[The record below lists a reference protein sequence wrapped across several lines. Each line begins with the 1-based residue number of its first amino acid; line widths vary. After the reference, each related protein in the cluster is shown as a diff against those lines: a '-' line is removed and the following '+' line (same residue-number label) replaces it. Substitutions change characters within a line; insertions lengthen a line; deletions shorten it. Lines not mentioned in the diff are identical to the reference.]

1 MNLILMLCIVFLAA
15 FVQGVVGFGFG
26 MICMASLYSLI
37 SAEKLV
43 PLISI
48 LSIILSSGL
57 LYRLRSHFQPGY
69 LLPLLAGGV
78 TGVPI
83 GVLFLRTAPS
93 HYFTLALGIV
103 IIFWVLSTALKAHQS
118 GSENPRLPAVF
129 AGFASGIL
137 GGAFN
142 TGGPPVLFY
151 ISRRPWEPNDTKA
164 TLQAFFLGT
173 SSVQLLLLSHYRF
186 FTEEII
192 NLDMVLAPFVLLGL
206 WVGSSVSRSINRTL
220 FRLFVLIGLAM
231 MGIFY
236 LARGLMSIF

>member
-1 MNLILMLCIVFLAA
+1 MNIVLMLVIVFLAA

-26 MICMASLYSLI
+26 MICMASLYYLI
-37 SAEKLV
+37 SAEELV
-43 PLISI
+43 PLVSI
-48 LSIILSSGL
+48 LSLILSLGL
-57 LYRLRSHFQPGY
+57 LYRLRSHFKSRY

-78 TGVPI
+78 MGIPV

-103 IIFWVLSTALKAHQS
+103 IIFWVISTAVKPLQS
-118 GSENPRLPAVF
+118 GKENPRLPAII

-173 SSVQLLLLSHYRF
+173 STLHLLMLSHYRF
-186 FTEEII
+186 FTDEII
-192 NLDMVLAPFVLLGL
+192 NLDLILTPFVVLGL
-206 WVGSSVSRSINRTL
+206 WAGSSASRSINRTL
-220 FRLFVLIGLAM
+220 FRRLVLIGLAT
-231 MGIFY
+231 MGLFY
-236 LARGLMSIF
+236 LARGFMSI